1 MKIISNRKYNKLIKE
16 LEENK
21 NLVLKHLETI
31 SWLENQLNDKKL
43 NVLKNYDWA
52 ILCKDYRCDVI
63 IEGKVISKLKGFNA
77 EQYVGDIPTITIN
90 K

>member
-1 MKIISNRKYNKLIKE
+1 MKIISNKKYNKLIKE

-31 SWLENQLNDKKL
+31 SSLENQLNNKKL
-43 NVLKNYDWA
+43 NVLKNYDWV
-52 ILCKDYRCDVI
+52 ILCKDYRCNVM
-63 IEGKVISKLKGFNA
+63 IEGKVISKLKSFTA
-77 EQYVGDIPTITIN
+77 EQCVGEIATITID